1 MTCRH
6 CLNGICTQLCV
17 LGGTHGR
24 TTPDWTRAE
33 NTILRRC
40 AKRRM
45 TAVEIVGE
53 RLLAPYRTPD
63 SILIQSRKMGL
74 DVKRGDV
81 MSLLPSSR
89 CGRAGFKSHTLP
101 LNRIAEA
108 FAA

>member
-1 MTCRH
+1 MAG
-6 CLNGICTQLCV
+6 LY
-17 LGGTHGR
+17 
-24 TTPDWTRAE
+24 PDWTRTE

-53 RLLAPYRTPD
+53 RLLPLYRTTD
-63 SILIQSRKMGL
+63 AILIQSRKMGL
-74 DVKRGDV
+74 SIRRGD
-81 MSLLPSSR
+81 MLSLLPFSR